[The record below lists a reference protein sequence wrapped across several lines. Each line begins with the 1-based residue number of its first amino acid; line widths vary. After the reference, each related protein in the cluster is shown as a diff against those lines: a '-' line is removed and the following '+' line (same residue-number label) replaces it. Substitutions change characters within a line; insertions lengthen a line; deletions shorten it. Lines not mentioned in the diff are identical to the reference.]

1 MVIKGLEIFSN
12 FKDQLQIDRNRI
24 KTRLELELEEN
35 KVTQNNYLLFEI
47 LYNADTKNTLKEKE
61 ELINN
66 SISKV
71 GFQSTAII
79 YSEAQSAKLGG
90 KIGWL
95 NESQLSK
102 KILKE
107 INKLNIGEHTEPI
120 NIPGGLLILKVQNL
134 EKKEIE
140 TDLKKKLMK

>member
-1 MVIKGLEIFSN
+1 M
-12 FKDQLQIDRNRI
+12 
-24 KTRLELELEEN
+24 
-35 KVTQNNYLLFEI
+35 
-47 LYNADTKNTLKEKE
+47 YNADTKNTLKEKE

-120 NIPGGLLILKVQNL
+120 NITGGLLILKVQNL

-140 TDLKKKLMK
+140 TDLEKKIDEVVSYEKNKQLNQFSLIYYNKIKANAKIDEK